1 MFGLLKKL
9 FAPAE
14 DPKTWVARG
23 AKIIDVRSPGEFAS
37 GHAPGA
43 VNIPLDQFAT
53 QVSKKFKD
61 KHQEFVLCCASG
73 NRSGMAQSMMKQKG
87 FTHVLNGGPWTR
99 LRAGI
104 VGLLV
109 FASSGFLSA
118 QNLEVASFERES
130 KKGILVDIRTP
141 GEVAEGMIAGA
152 KHVDFYDAAF
162 MTKMSA
168 LGKDKPIYLYC
179 RSGGRSGQA
188 IAKLKAAGFTKVY
201 HLQGGILAWTAARKP
216 IVKK

>member
-14 DPKTWVARG
+14 DPKSWVARG

-37 GHAPGA
+37 GHANGA
-43 VNIPLDQFAT
+43 VNIPLDQFAA

-61 KHQEFVLCCASG
+61 KNQEFVLCCASG
-73 NRSGMAQSMMKQKG
+73 NRSGMAKSIMEQKG
-87 FTHVLNGGPWTR
+87 YTHVLNGGPWTR
-99 LRAGI
+99 LRTWI

-109 FASSGFLSA
+109 FASSGILSA
-118 QNLEVASFERES
+118 QNLDVASFELES

-152 KHVDFYDAAF
+152 KHIDFYDAAF

-168 LGKDKPIYLYC
+168 LGKDKPIFMYC

-188 IAKLKAAGFTKVY
+188 ITKLKAAGFTKVY
-201 HLQGGILAWTAARKP
+201 HLEGGIGAWTSARKSV
-216 IVKK
+216 VKK

>member
-14 DPKTWVARG
+14 DPKVWVARG
-23 AKIIDVRSPGEFAS
+23 AQIIDVRSPGEFAS
-37 GHAPGA
+37 GHASGA

-61 KHQEFVLCCASG
+61 PNQEFVLCCASG
-73 NRSGMAQSMMKQKG
+73 NRSGMAKSIMEQKG
-87 FTHVLNGGPWTR
+87 YTHVLNGGPWTR
-99 LRAGI
+99 LRTWI
-104 VGLLV
+104 VGLLI

>member
-14 DPKTWVARG
+14 DPKVWVARG
-23 AKIIDVRSPGEFAS
+23 AQIIDVRSPGEFAS
-37 GHAPGA
+37 GHASGA

-61 KHQEFVLCCASG
+61 PNQEFVLCCASG

-188 IAKLKAAGFTKVY
+188 MAKLKAAGFTKVY

-216 IVKK
+216 LVKK